1 MAAAV
6 DAMESDWTRVGLM
19 PAKGLLRKGGRYI
32 FQFRIKSFLNLRT
45 EPSTRRQPM
54 RISRR
59 RVIQS
64 ASAMCVPLASAPA
77 RSQASLETVKI
88 ITGFPPGGTS
98 DTLCRRVAA
107 KLAPGYARSAVVENR
122 TGAGGQIAIQGV
134 RALPPDGATLLQT
147 PMSMLGIYPH
157 IYRKL
162 PYDPV
167 ADLSPVS
174 LGCTFDFGFAVGPLV
189 PATVRN
195 IADFLAWCKANPDK
209 ANYGSPAAGSVPH
222 FIGVLL
228 GRSAGVDIKHVP
240 YRGTQPAILEMVGG
254 QLQAVCGPIGEFTQ
268 HVAAG
273 KCRLLAA
280 TGASRSR
287 FAADTPTLVEQGLRD
302 MAFSEWFGLYMP
314 GKAPADVVQ
323 RANAA
328 LRAALADK
336 ETVDGLAV
344 MGLEARSSTPAELAA
359 MLDTDTRRWGPIVK
373 SIGFTAES

>member
-1 MAAAV
+1 MSP
-6 DAMESDWTRVGLM
+6 D
-19 PAKGLLRKGGRYI
+19 
-32 FQFRIKSFLNLRT
+32 
-45 EPSTRRQPM
+45 
-54 RISRR
+54 RR
-59 RVIQS
+59 RLVQ
-64 ASAMCVPLASAPA
+64 AVTALLLPALAMPTRAQTP
-77 RSQASLETVKI
+77 LETVKI

-98 DTLCRRVAA
+98 DALCRRVAA
-107 KLAPGYARSAVVENR
+107 KLTPGYARSAVVENR

-134 RALPPDGATLLQT
+134 RTLPPDGATILQT
-147 PMSMLGIYPH
+147 PMSMLGVYPH

-162 PYDPV
+162 AYDPV

-174 LGCTFDFGFAVGPLV
+174 LGCTFDFGFAVGPSV
-189 PATVRN
+189 PSTVRN
-195 IADFLAWCKANPDK
+195 VAEFLAWCKANPDK

-228 GRSAGVDIKHVP
+228 GRSAGVDLKHVP
-240 YRGTQPAILEMVGG
+240 YRGTQPAILDMIGG
-254 QLQAVCGPIGEFTQ
+254 QVQAVCGPIGEFTQ

-287 FAADTPTLVEQGLRD
+287 FAPDTPTLVEQGLRD
-302 MAFSEWFGLYMP
+302 MAFSEWFGFYLP
-314 GKAPADVVQ
+314 GKAPAEVVQ

-344 MGLEARSSTPAELAA
+344 MGLEARSSSPAELATL
-359 MLDTDTRRWGPIVK
+359 LDTDTRRWGPIVK
-373 SIGFTAES
+373 AIGFTAES

>member
-1 MAAAV
+1 M
-6 DAMESDWTRVGLM
+6 TLHRRH
-19 PAKGLLRKGGRYI
+19 LL
-32 FQFRIKSFLNLRT
+32 Q
-45 EPSTRRQPM
+45 
-54 RISRR
+54 
-59 RVIQS
+59 
-64 ASAMCVPLASAPA
+64 ASAALALPTLGTAA
-77 RSQASLETVKI
+77 RVQALFDTVRI

-98 DTLCRRVAA
+98 DTICRRVAA
-107 KLAPGYARSAVVENR
+107 KMAPGYGRSVVVENR

-134 RALPPDGATLLQT
+134 RTMAPDGTAILQT

-162 PYDPV
+162 AYDPV

-174 LGCTFDFGFAVGPLV
+174 LGCTFDFGFAVGPAV
-189 PATVRN
+189 PASVKS

-228 GRSAGVDIKHVP
+228 GRSGGVDLKHVP

-254 QLQAVCGPIGEFTQ
+254 QIQAVSGPIGEFTQ

-280 TGASRSR
+280 TGSSRSR
-287 FAADTPTLVEQGLRD
+287 FAPDTPTLVEQGMKD
-302 MAFSEWFGLYMP
+302 MAFSEWFGFYLP

-336 ETVDGLAV
+336 ETVDGLAA
-344 MGLEARSSTPAELAA
+344 MGLEAKSSTPAELAA
-359 MLDTDTRRWGPIVK
+359 MLDADTRRWGPIVK
-373 SIGFTAES
+373 SIGFTVES